1 MSRDNREDLIAAV
14 GLESRRYQNAQDA
27 FDDIAVA
34 RLGINRTDGR
44 CLDILDQHARLTA
57 GELARESGLSS
68 GALTT
73 LLDRLERHGYVRRVR
88 DTGDRRRVFVE
99 LTDEARR
106 RAGEIWGPIAEAVP
120 AAFDAYSDAEL
131 ETILNFLRFSN
142 EFLAEHTER
151 IRGLPKA
158 EAGETRA

>member
-1 MSRDNREDLIAAV
+1 MSRDRRQELIAAL

-27 FDDIAVA
+27 FDDFAVA

-44 CLDILDQHARLTA
+44 CLDILDQHERMTA

-68 GALTT
+68 GAVTT

-88 DTGDRRRVFVE
+88 DTADRRRIFIE

-106 RAGEIWGPIAEAVP
+106 RAWEIWGPIAEAVP
-120 AAFDAYSDAEL
+120 AIFDPYSDAEL
-131 ETILNFLRFSN
+131 ETILGFLRLSI

-151 IRGLPKA
+151 IRRLPSD
-158 EAGETRA
+158 